1 MRNAPFTDLFVI
13 LVSDESFIPRG
24 LEDLCTLGRSP
35 ANTEGNQIKTMLRT
49 AITFFIIAL
58 IAILLGAG
66 GVGSLAMNIGY
77 VLAVIGVILFVV
89 NAVTGRA

>member
-1 MRNAPFTDLFVI
+1 
-13 LVSDESFIPRG
+13 
-24 LEDLCTLGRSP
+24 
-35 ANTEGNQIKTMLRT
+35 MLRT
-49 AITFFIIAL
+49 AITFFVIAL

-89 NAVTGRA
+89 NALTGKR

>member
-1 MRNAPFTDLFVI
+1 MRFQCGTLY
-13 LVSDESFIPRG
+13 ESRVLRAG
-24 LEDLCTLGRSP
+24 CVHG
-35 ANTEGNQIKTMLRT
+35 AHCATEEGQPKPTNIMLRT
-49 AITFFIIAL
+49 AITFFVIAL

-89 NAVTGRA
+89 NALTGKR